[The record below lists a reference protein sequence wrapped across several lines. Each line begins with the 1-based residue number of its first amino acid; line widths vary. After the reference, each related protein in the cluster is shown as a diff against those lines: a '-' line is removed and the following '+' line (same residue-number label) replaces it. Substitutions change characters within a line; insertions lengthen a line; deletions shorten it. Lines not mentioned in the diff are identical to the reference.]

1 MTTARFANGRGPR
14 TLGPEEAWKLALRRN
29 PALRVAEGFR
39 VEVPQGT
46 KKVYIPR
53 KKHYQK
59 SVLTEQKNGKQLHEV
74 GDILEP
80 CIVERGAVTGFG
92 LHECDYHR
100 VDGPMGP
107 VFIEETNAQAT

>member
-1 MTTARFANGRGPR
+1 MKQFARLVNGAARMMGY
-14 TLGPEEAWKLALRRN
+14 EEARKLALRQN
-29 PALRVAEGFR
+29 PSLRVADGFR

-53 KKHYQK
+53 KKHYAK
-59 SVLTEQKNGKQLHEV
+59 TVLTEQKDEKRLHEV

-107 VFIEETNAQAT
+107 VFIEEINAPAT